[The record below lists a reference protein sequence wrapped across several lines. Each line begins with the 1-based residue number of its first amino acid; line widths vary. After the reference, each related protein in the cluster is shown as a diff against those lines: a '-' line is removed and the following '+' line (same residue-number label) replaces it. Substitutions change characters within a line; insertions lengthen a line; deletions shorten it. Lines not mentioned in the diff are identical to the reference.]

1 MTSKD
6 INKDLKKLRLIPRTK
21 AYNEQLILTKYMYVF
36 LAGIL
41 FGALFV

>member
-6 INKDLKKLRLIPRTK
+6 INKDLKRLRLIPRTK

>member
-6 INKDLKKLRLIPRTK
+6 IDKDLKRLRLIPKTK
-21 AYNEQLILTKYMYVF
+21 AYNQQMILTKYMYVF
-36 LAGIL
+36 LMGIL